1 MSAPRLGLFLSTQRP
16 GEPDWDRALAEHLE
30 QVALARDLGYASV
43 MAGQHFL
50 QGTFQALQ
58 NLPLLARVAAG
69 ADGMTIGP
77 GIVLL
82 TLLNPVELAETLAT
96 LDVIA
101 GGRLVVGVG
110 IGYRAVE
117 NAAFGVT
124 GDRGRLFEAK
134 LDVLRRLLGGEEVTA
149 SGPGYALD
157 GARLALTPRTPPPI
171 WIAAN
176 ADAAVARAARL
187 GDAWF
192 LNPHA
197 NLAALE
203 RQVALFREERESA
216 GLPPVATMP
225 IMREVCVAETDE
237 EAFATARPYLERKYS
252 AYVQWG
258 QSEVLPGE
266 DTLRREWDELAG
278 GGRFVIG
285 SPETCAAQLRELV
298 ERLGVDHVVC
308 RFQWPGMPQETVLRS
323 MRLLAREVIPA
334 LSAA

>member
-1 MSAPRLGLFLSTQRP
+1 MTAPSLGLFLSTQRP
-16 GEPDWDRALAEHLE
+16 PTPDWGRALAEHLE
-30 QVALARDLGYASV
+30 QVALARELGFTSV

-50 QGTFQALQ
+50 QTTFEALQ
-58 NLPLLARVAAG
+58 NLPLLARVAAE
-69 ADGMTIGP
+69 ADGMTLGP
-77 GIVLL
+77 GVVLL

-117 NAAFGVT
+117 SAAFGVAR
-124 GDRGRLFEAK
+124 DRAGLFEAK
-134 LDVLRRLLGGEEVTA
+134 LAVLRALLVGEEVTA
-149 SGPGYALD
+149 EGPGYRLE
-157 GARLALTPRTPPPI
+157 GARLALRPRTPPPI

-176 ADAAVARAARL
+176 ADAAVRRAARL

-203 RQVALFREERESA
+203 RQAAIFRAERAAA

-225 IMREVCVAETDE
+225 ILREVCVAETDDA
-237 EAFATARPYLERKYS
+237 AFKSARPFLERKYA

-258 QSEVLPGE
+258 QSDVLPAE
-266 DTLRREWDELAG
+266 DSLRGEWDELAA
-278 GGRFVIG
+278 GGRFIIG
-285 SPETCAAQLRELV
+285 SPETCAAQIREHV
-298 ERLGVDHVVC
+298 ERLGVDHIVC
-308 RFQWPGMPQETVLRS
+308 RAQWPGMAQKDVLRS
-323 MRLLAREVIPA
+323 MRLLASEVLPA
-334 LSAA
+334 VGA